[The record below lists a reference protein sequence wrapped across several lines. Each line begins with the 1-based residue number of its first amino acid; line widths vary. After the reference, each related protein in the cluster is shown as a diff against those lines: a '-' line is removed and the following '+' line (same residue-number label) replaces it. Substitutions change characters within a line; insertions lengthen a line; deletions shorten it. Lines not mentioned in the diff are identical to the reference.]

1 MNSIPFSGLLP
12 PLSYAVN
19 HFTSWYQRVCFA
31 EGRAV
36 QEFKK
41 QKQKNTPSLSP
52 SLQSGRIFPDTP
64 SHVDLDTNLWN
75 LDGACRCVLDW
86 EPSSSSPSV
95 SLSSLSSCFHH
106 KEDNSESSPLIQT
119 NTIDRFRPLHVNH
132 LTPPAPTLFQITSCP
147 CLWRQ
152 HLHSCDQTLVF
163 DLWGRKRIT
172 V

>member
-1 MNSIPFSGLLP
+1 MFEWLKCVWVVYNDSAVLMNSMPFSRRLS

-31 EGRAV
+31 V
-36 QEFKK
+36 C
-41 QKQKNTPSLSP
+41 SLGGYF
-52 SLQSGRIFPDTP
+52 QTP

-119 NTIDRFRPLHVNH
+119 NTVDRFRPLHANH

-152 HLHSCDQTLVF
+152 HLRFCDQTLVF
-163 DLWGRKRIT
+163 DLWGRKKNMW
-172 V
+172 